1 MGAIIPPRAGR
12 LAARIH
18 PLISRDERE
27 WRDELAANH
36 AEWVASWERG
46 ER

>member
-18 PLISRDERE
+18 PLITRDERE
-27 WRDELAANH
+27 RREWINGDH
-36 AEWVASWERG
+36 ADWVARWERG